1 MLLSEKKRPPGRGDE
16 KRCFKEGAAT
26 KKRRMGNAALRER
39 ASPRRKPKAAL
50 GKVRRRWKALL

>member
-26 KKRRMGNAALRER
+26 KKRRMGNAALREGVIPQEGNEKR
-39 ASPRRKPKAAL
+39 L
-50 GKVRRRWKALL
+50 